1 MQEHL
6 HIVGEAFDGLEAVQ
20 KAQELIPD
28 LILLDIG
35 LPNLNGIRAAVGVP
49 AGICPQTRQTHRRT
63 CPLPH
68 SLLGLLPASY
78 RGTAFQPRTEK
89 LHGIPAAQTA
99 TNDRTEA
106 GYQASR
112 QRMITLW

>member
-78 RGTAFQPRTEK
+78 RGTAFQPCLQLKLQQMTEQK
-89 LHGIPAAQTA
+89 RDAYKQVA
-99 TNDRTEA
+99 DR
-106 GYQASR
+106 
-112 QRMITLW
+112 